1 MLSGQKNLDEGKGT
15 HTMKLDPSLRNI
27 NIFMRM

>member
-1 MLSGQKNLDEGKGT
+1 MLLGQKNLDEGKGIYI
-15 HTMKLDPSLRNI
+15 MKFDLSLRNI